1 MAKRNNSSQQ
11 QGHGSNAMPP
21 DVIKSFLDLQ
31 KDELQ
36 VRKQELEL
44 NQQQESNQKDIAK
57 AGISAQL
64 TDRNH
69 HRDHIERRTKLR
81 FVGGSILMTIVL
93 TFLGVA
99 LYMGKEAVVMKALE
113 ISGIFIS
120 GFVGGYGLKASKQT
134 PKNQSQD

>member
-1 MAKRNNSSQQ
+1 
-11 QGHGSNAMPP
+11 MPP
-21 DVIKSFLDLQ
+21 EAIKSFLDLQ

-44 NQQQESNQKDIAK
+44 NQRQESNQKDIAK

-81 FVGGSILMTIVL
+81 FIGGTVVLTIIL
-93 TFLGVA
+93 TFLGAA
-99 LYMGKEAVVMKALE
+99 LYMGKETVVLKALE
-113 ISGIFIS
+113 ISGIFIA

-134 PKNQSQD
+134 AKGSTQD